1 MVVFLFV
8 FSFLWNPATLLAA
21 VIVICTLIEGFMNGE
36 WRDKVRYLAAVALV
50 SAVIYLAAALLTR
63 GEAGFY
69 GCLLA
74 AAGLSLIAVGIYA
87 WRAKLKNVLICI
99 GMFVGSVA
107 FTQVVDTVFD
117 HMQLHQQKRI
127 LNLLGVESD
136 PQEWGYNVNQS
147 KIAIGS
153 GGFFGKGYLQGTQT
167 KYDFVPEQS
176 TDFIFCTVG
185 EEWGFVGSAVVLGL
199 FCWPSASHPY
209 GRETAGAFGQVLLR
223 SGLHLPFHV
232 LVNVGMTI
240 GLMPVMAFLP
250 LFSYGGR
257 RCLPSRSSFRRRQTI
272 RADGRATAI
281 SVPAR
286 NNPPPEMLFRSPC
299 RPKYGPAQ

>member
-1 MVVFLFV
+1 MAVILLQNDAGSAIVFASFLIVFYREGFNSWVYVALGMVVFLFV

-21 VIVICTLIEGFMNGE
+21 VIVICTLIEGFMNGG

-50 SAVIYLAAALLTR
+50 SAVIYLATALLTR

-136 PQEWGYNVNQS
+136 PQEWGIQCQS
-147 KIAIGS
+147 VQNSDRLRRFLRERIPAGNADQIRLRSGTEHRLHLLHRRRRS
-153 GGFFGKGYLQGTQT
+153 GGFWA
-167 KYDFVPEQS
+167 PS
-176 TDFIFCTVG
+176 RC
-185 EEWGFVGSAVVLGL
+185 
-199 FCWPSASHPY
+199 SASC
-209 GRETAGAFGQVLLR
+209 ACVLLR
-223 SGLHLPFHV
+223 LMKMGERQEEPF
-232 LVNVGMTI
+232 
-240 GLMPVMAFLP
+240 
-250 LFSYGGR
+250 GR
-257 RCLPSRSSFRRRQTI
+257 VYC
-272 RADGRATAI
+272 
-281 SVPAR
+281 
-286 NNPPPEMLFRSPC
+286 
-299 RPKYGPAQ
+299 